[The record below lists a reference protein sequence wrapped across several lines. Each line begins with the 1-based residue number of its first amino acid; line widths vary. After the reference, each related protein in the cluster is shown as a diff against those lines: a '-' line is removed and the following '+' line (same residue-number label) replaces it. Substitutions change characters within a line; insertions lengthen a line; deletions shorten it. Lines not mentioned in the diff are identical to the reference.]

1 MMTNTR
7 ILPALALPVA
17 LILAAPAMAEPDCSG
32 GGYAADALVVPDPAI
47 GDIDVAT
54 QYAWDG
60 GGRIHDVCNL
70 LTEGAD
76 FFATWSLFSG
86 EVDMDYPGI
95 CVSLTS
101 TQGVEWFSCQTPDAV
116 AAAFAASPGTD
127 ANVLS
132 FEVWSPEAPT
142 LQ

>member
-1 MMTNTR
+1 MDIKR
-7 ILPALALPVA
+7 IAPALALPFA
-17 LILAAPAMAEPDCSG
+17 LFLAAPAMAEPDCSG
-32 GGYAADALVVPDPAI
+32 GGYAADALVVPIPEI
-47 GDIDVAT
+47 GDIEVAT

-60 GGRIHDVCNL
+60 GGRLVDVCNL

-86 EVDMDYPGI
+86 EIDAAYPGI

-101 TQGVEWFSCQTPDAV
+101 TQGVEWFSCATGDVV
-116 AAAFAASPGTD
+116 AAAFAAAPQTEEGIIR
-127 ANVLS
+127 
-132 FEVWSPEAPT
+132 FEAWEPQAPT